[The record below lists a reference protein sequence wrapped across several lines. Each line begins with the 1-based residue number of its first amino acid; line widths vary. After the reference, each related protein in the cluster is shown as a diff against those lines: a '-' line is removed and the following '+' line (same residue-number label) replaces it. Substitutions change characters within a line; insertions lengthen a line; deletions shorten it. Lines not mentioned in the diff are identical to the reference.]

1 MLVFI
6 QSSLTPVYDTIS
18 AKSGLPGIF
27 LDSGGRIFR
36 VRRSSVRDRLNR
48 EQSIVG
54 PALSTL
60 FRRARKDSLTLTVP
74 PVCNTPKETHDINAS
89 GNVEPPYRA

>member
-60 FRRARKDSLTLTVP
+60 FRRARKDSLTLTIP
-74 PVCNTPKETHDINAS
+74 PVCNTPKKRTI
-89 GNVEPPYRA
+89 